1 MGDIGIVSAHHA
13 LEAACGGDGLDGIL
27 YQAAEHGLLPS
38 GGVVA
43 VVCAGPDR
51 AELGVFTH
59 ADESRRIVDA
69 LRDCVEYGDCLCEL
83 ASLVDTGTDGPRG
96 PVETLAPLLDSAT
109 DEYSLLRLRR
119 EGRPVDEARRRAASA
134 FAACADTLRE
144 RWQDDAR
151 ASGVNRVLLCGPLAS
166 WDPVRAL
173 AARLFPGT
181 PQVLDA
187 SLTFESADGSHAD
200 RLNHLCRLE
209 EVYRHLTQPD
219 EVVGSKVFVELLI
232 AHAADAFWHT
242 LADSMVDRW
251 RDLVR
256 AAVFR
261 WQTGASARV
270 GRGSFA
276 AQLVMLPLA
285 LEYERFLT
293 GMDNAPEARLEAFES
308 TDFVKWNKYVEALAT
323 VGPHA
328 LGAVAY
334 ERTRAE
340 LFAMLGQVLCEAGLD
355 GGDRADGQGEEEPA
369 SDEQLDEY
377 CARAHEWPFWWL
389 QSWGTFVGFGSMF
402 WPFRRLVDDHDPFRE
417 GARRLGAN
425 KALRPYVRIPIESEY
440 KSWNPGLGSVDI
452 NAFGRLDELVDERA
466 IRSVEYRLHADIDT
480 GIKDACRTRRD
491 PQVDIYETRKGTLRD
506 YEDAW
511 RHIEEGSCRTIPDD
525 ELLAPRYAA
534 RHVLIRT
541 LWEGLDACDPWQAFS
556 APMRRCVE
564 ELDRYLRDRLG
575 EDVDNAG

>member
-13 LEAACGGDGLDGIL
+13 PEAACGGGGLDGIL
-27 YQAAEHGLLPS
+27 YQAAERGLLPS

-83 ASLVDTGTDGPRG
+83 VSLVDTGTDGPRS

-119 EGRPVDEARRRAASA
+119 EGRPFDEVRRRAASA

-187 SLTFESADGSHAD
+187 SLTFESADGSLAD
-200 RLNHLCRLE
+200 RLNNLRRLE
-209 EVYRHLTQPD
+209 EVYRHLIQPD

-270 GRGSFA
+270 GRGSST

-308 TDFVKWNKYVEALAT
+308 TSFVKWDKYVEALAT
-323 VGPHA
+323 IGPRA
-328 LGAVAY
+328 LGDVADV
-334 ERTRAE
+334 RTRADF
-340 LFAMLGQVLCEAGLD
+340 FAMLRQVLRESGLD
-355 GGDRADGQGEEEPA
+355 GGNHADGTGEEGPE
-369 SDEQLDEY
+369 SDEQLDKY
-377 CARAHEWPFWWL
+377 CALAHRWLLWWL
-389 QSWGTFVGFGSMF
+389 LPWGYFVGLRF
-402 WPFRRLVDDHDPFRE
+402 WPFGRLRDDHGPFRE

-425 KALRPYVRIPIESEY
+425 KALRPYVRIPIDSEY
-440 KSWNPGLGSVDI
+440 ETWNPGLGSVED

-491 PQVDIYETRKGTLRD
+491 PEVDIYETRTGPLED

-511 RHIEEGSCRTIPDD
+511 HHIEAGSYRAIPDD

-556 APMRRCVE
+556 APLRRCVE
-564 ELDRYLRDRLG
+564 ELDRYLRDRLSG
-575 EDVDNAG
+575 DIGGMA

>member
-13 LEAACGGDGLDGIL
+13 PEAACGGGGLDGIL
-27 YQAAEHGLLPS
+27 YQAAERGLLPS

-83 ASLVDTGTDGPRG
+83 VSLVDTGTDGPRS

-119 EGRPVDEARRRAASA
+119 EGRPVDEVRRRAASA

-187 SLTFESADGSHAD
+187 SLTFESADGSLAD
-200 RLNHLCRLE
+200 RLNNLRRLE
-209 EVYRHLTQPD
+209 EVYRHLIQPD

-270 GRGSFA
+270 GRGSST

-308 TDFVKWNKYVEALAT
+308 TSFVKWDKYVEALAT
-323 VGPHA
+323 IGPRA
-328 LGAVAY
+328 LGDVADV
-334 ERTRAE
+334 RTRADF
-340 LFAMLGQVLCEAGLD
+340 FAMLRQVLRESGLD
-355 GGDRADGQGEEEPA
+355 GGNHADGTGEEGPE
-369 SDEQLDEY
+369 SDEQLDKY
-377 CARAHEWPFWWL
+377 CALAHRWLLWWL
-389 QSWGTFVGFGSMF
+389 LPWGYFVGLRF
-402 WPFRRLVDDHDPFRE
+402 WPFGRLRDDHGPFRE

-425 KALRPYVRIPIESEY
+425 KALRPYVRIPIDSEY
-440 KSWNPGLGSVDI
+440 ETWNPGLGSVED

-491 PQVDIYETRKGTLRD
+491 PEVDIYETRTGPLED

-511 RHIEEGSCRTIPDD
+511 HHIEAGSYRAIPDD

-556 APMRRCVE
+556 APLRRCVE
-564 ELDRYLRDRLG
+564 ELDRYLRDRLSG
-575 EDVDNAG
+575 DIGGMT